1 MAVPAPADKRFRR
14 AHVTPVRRRRA
25 WSRRCGR
32 LLHAALIFA
41 ATAYAGYRVVGLVLV
56 APVLRIDRI
65 VVRGTE
71 RLSMGEVHALV
82 GSFRGESIL
91 LADLDAGRQK
101 LITSPWVG
109 DAALR
114 RILPSTIEIV
124 VSERSPVGLGRLGG
138 QLYLMDGRGTII
150 DEYGPQF
157 AALDLPIIDGLWAA
171 QRGGRPVVDEARA
184 DLAARLIEEV
194 SARADLAQRISQI
207 DVRDGDNA
215 VIMLSGDSA
224 AIHLG
229 NEQFL
234 ERLESYIEL
243 APVLYVR
250 VPEIAY
256 VDLRFDAHVYVRPAG
271 SGRGS
276 FVERQAAAAPPEQ
289 ENNP

>member
-1 MAVPAPADKRFRR
+1 MAVPAPDKRFRR
-14 AHVTPVRRRRA
+14 AHVRPVHRRRA
-25 WSRRCGR
+25 WSRRGGW
-32 LLHAALIFA
+32 LLRAALIFA
-41 ATAYAGYRVVGLVLV
+41 ATAYAGYRVVGLILG
-56 APVLRIDRI
+56 APLLRVDRI
-65 VVRGTE
+65 VVRGNE
-71 RLSMGEVHALV
+71 RVSMGEVQALV

-91 LADLDAGRQK
+91 LADLDAGRRK

-114 RILPSTIEIV
+114 RILPSTIEVV

-150 DEYGPQF
+150 EEYGPQF
-157 AALDLPIIDGLWAA
+157 TALDLPIIDGLWAA
-171 QRGGRPVVDEARA
+171 PRGTRPVVDEARA

-194 SARADLAQRISQI
+194 SARAELAQRISQI
-207 DVRDGDNA
+207 DVRDGDDA

-229 NEQFL
+229 NQQFL

-243 APVLYVR
+243 APALYAH
-250 VPEIAY
+250 VPEIDY

-271 SGRGS
+271 PGRGS

-289 ENNP
+289 ENDP